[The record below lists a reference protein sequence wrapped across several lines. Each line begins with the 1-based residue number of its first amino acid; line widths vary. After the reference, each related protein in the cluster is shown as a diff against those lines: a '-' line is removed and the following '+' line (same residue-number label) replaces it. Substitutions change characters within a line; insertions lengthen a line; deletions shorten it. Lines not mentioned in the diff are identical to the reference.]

1 MTPRAFRLQ
10 IAKTV
15 IDPQDMFTVE
25 SGLIDLAQKAG
36 SFMVILVEQ
45 VSINKFSD
53 SDSMKS
59 AIDGL
64 TKCVPRLCADIL

>member
-1 MTPRAFRLQ
+1 LTPRAFRLQ
-10 IAKTV
+10 IAKTI

-45 VSINKFSD
+45 GSINKFSD

-64 TKCVPRLCADIL
+64 TK